1 MLARRV
7 PSEPVGTPCSMDSPT
22 YAPPVAPQPGFRL
35 TFTQGLLAGQLSI
48 IVVAIIFIRYFIF
61 EDVDMA
67 LEKERLA
74 VRTLL

>member
-1 MLARRV
+1 M
-7 PSEPVGTPCSMDSPT
+7 ESPT
-22 YAPPVAPQPGFRL
+22 YAPPVVPQPSFRL

-74 VRTLL
+74 VRRQIRQT